1 MPNSQLNKLKS
12 GIKNVN
18 EGTLNLSSNVTGNS
32 NEEANFP
39 HKVLI
44 TNTQLSRLH
53 KGFANIKLSKTG
65 QSKKIRSIFRQ
76 TFKTIVKICF
86 FSFLMENV
94 VKLLAKSVLIP
105 LRLTAAALAI
115 DIAI

>member
-1 MPNSQLNKLKS
+1 MKS

-44 TNTQLSRLH
+44 TNMELSRLH

-65 QSKKIRSIFRQ
+65 
-76 TFKTIVKICF
+76 
-86 FSFLMENV
+86 
-94 VKLLAKSVLIP
+94 
-105 LRLTAAALAI
+105 
-115 DIAI
+115 